1 MRMSRSM
8 EIGESGRNGKDAGC
22 KLWMLANTAL
32 VISAYWAFHMNSAAL
47 SSPLS
52 SGVNTILNPILQ
64 MKELRHRE
72 AKEFTP
78 SPAALHC

>member
-1 MRMSRSM
+1 
-8 EIGESGRNGKDAGC
+8 
-22 KLWMLANTAL
+22 
-32 VISAYWAFHMNSAAL
+32 MNSAAL

-64 MKELRHRE
+64 MKELRHRG
-72 AKEFTP
+72 AREFAP